1 MRSGSATSLTEKPK
15 CKSTMTEADNYHYA
29 GDSFQGSVLSPLL
42 FLLYTD
48 DLWRVIPENVE
59 VAMFTDDVSLFSS
72 HPNKE
77 VAEAAI
83 LKAITKVAEW
93 NRRRKFTLN
102 ASKCE
107 VAFFTNNSKESR

>member
-1 MRSGSATSLTEKPK
+1 
-15 CKSTMTEADNYHYA
+15 MTEADNYHYA
-29 GDSFQGSVLSPLL
+29 GDSFKGPSCRHSSSCCTPTTFGGSYPK
-42 FLLYTD
+42 
-48 DLWRVIPENVE
+48 NVE

-83 LKAITKVAEW
+83 LKAIIKVAEW
-93 NRRRKFTLN
+93 NRRRTFALN